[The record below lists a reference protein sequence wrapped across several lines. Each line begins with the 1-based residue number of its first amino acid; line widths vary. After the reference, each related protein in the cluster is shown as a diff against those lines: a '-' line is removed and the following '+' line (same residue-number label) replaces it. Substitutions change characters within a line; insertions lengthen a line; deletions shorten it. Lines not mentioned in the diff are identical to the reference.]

1 MATKPI
7 QTPLSADLPT
17 DWAMNQIVSP
27 NGTEV
32 GLSEQHGYNYLSAAV
47 NAAQTAVNTINDAFV
62 NLSDQ
67 QDLSE
72 VMSGANTYVVSAV
85 TEVDGAENQYDFTIS
100 NYTAGEPAMLIFKAP
115 VPAGGSFLF
124 TVNGEHPGEDPAKW
138 YQAAFSDLTT
148 DVIGLWAGG
157 AFVPLII
164 SDVVGENGNTLAF
177 VPAGGVRATL
187 IPPAQSGTLTYNGSV
202 QSPTWSGY
210 DSTKMTMG
218 GVTSGTNA
226 GSYTATFT
234 PKSNYAW
241 TDGTTSAKEVTWT
254 IGRAGVV
261 LPAQSGSLTFNGQ
274 PQSPTWTTY
283 DPDAMTMGG
292 TTSATNAGNYSAIF
306 TPNSNYAWMDGTF
319 TEKSVL
325 WTIGKAAGSLSL
337 NIESLSLNYLNP
349 TGTVA
354 VTRAGGGAISAVS
367 NAPGVASAAVSGTNV
382 VVTALA
388 TGSAIVTVS
397 VAETVNYTAPV
408 PKTIQVTAQMV
419 DPIFGNG
426 GDGVLHVTAGQTETL
441 PVAVPYQTIVE
452 KNYESITIDAG
463 GVLTCAANNAGL
475 ILRCRGNCV
484 INGTIDQARKSPM
497 PNPNNTYQYPAELA
511 CGAGGAG
518 GRGSNVGGDGGTGG
532 AGMAAMKYGGGWSGG
547 AGGGPDEDGDDGA
560 NGGAVSGITVATPSN
575 TLFQGGTGGTDGRNP
590 TAGVNGGGGGGGS
603 ATYSSHDG
611 GYGGSGAGGRGGGGD
626 SDGGGG
632 GGGAGNYGGGVLLLY
647 VNGTVTINGAIDC
660 SGGTGGAGGTGGSV
674 GNSTRIGNGGGGG
687 GAGGGAIYI
696 MHAGSY
702 QNLGLLNVNGGSGG
716 APGSGGSYAATAGVA
731 GGLGSITVKQYAG
744 G

>member
-17 DWAMNQIVSP
+17 DWTMNQIVSP

-72 VMSGANTYVVSAV
+72 VMSGANTYFVSAV
-85 TEVDGAENQYDFTIS
+85 TEVDGAENQYDFTVS
-100 NYTAGEPAMLIFKAP
+100 DYTAGEPAMLIFKAP
-115 VPAGGSFLF
+115 IPAGGSFLF

-157 AFVPLII
+157 AYVPLII

-202 QSPTWSGY
+202 QSPAWSGY

-419 DPIFGNG
+419 DPVLENNTWAKIAEVSASGKAGSVWQVGSEKNIVIGATGEMVTLVILGFNHDDLATGGKAGITFGMKNLMADARQINSENTSEGGYAGSEIYKWLQNTVLPSLPADLQNVLKTVNKRTGNG
-426 GDGVLHVTAGQTETL
+426 DPNSPAIVVNSMKLFLFAMEEVIGYASENSLAGEGTLYSYFATAETRIKYMYNGAGAVNFWWVRSPNKLGQT
-441 PVAVPYQTIVE
+441 
-452 KNYESITIDAG
+452 G
-463 GVLTCAANNAGL
+463 
-475 ILRCRGNCV
+475 RWCR
-484 INGTIDQARKSPM
+484 I
-497 PNPNNTYQYPAELA
+497 
-511 CGAGGAG
+511 
-518 GRGSNVGGDGGTGG
+518 
-532 AGMAAMKYGGGWSGG
+532 
-547 AGGGPDEDGDDGA
+547 
-560 NGGAVSGITVATPSN
+560 AT
-575 TLFQGGTGGTDGRNP
+575 
-590 TAGVNGGGGGGGS
+590 
-603 ATYSSHDG
+603 
-611 GYGGSGAGGRGGGGD
+611 
-626 SDGGGG
+626 
-632 GGGAGNYGGGVLLLY
+632 
-647 VNGTVTINGAIDC
+647 NGAPSIRTADD
-660 SGGTGGAGGTGGSV
+660 
-674 GNSTRIGNGGGGG
+674 
-687 GAGGGAIYI
+687 
-696 MHAGSY
+696 Y
-702 QNLGLLNVNGGSGG
+702 Q
-716 APGSGGSYAATAGVA
+716 GVCF
-731 GGLGSITVKQYAG
+731 GFCV
-744 G
+744 